1 MSLDTMARVLP
12 DLEPNRELMLPPS
25 VERTL
30 ANGLTIIAI
39 ERRSVPLVELRLR
52 IPFSTTR
59 LDPVFLAQ
67 ASLLSQ
73 TIFSGTVTKSTV
85 DIAAALQTVGGALGV
100 GLDQDR
106 LLVSGNALASGL
118 DAMLG
123 MLAEVLTEATFP
135 VAEVET
141 EQARLVDRIQ
151 VALSQPSHL
160 VRVALLRRVYGDHP
174 YALQTAEIAD
184 LSAVTRDEV
193 AQLHAQRVGPAGA
206 TLVLVG
212 DFDPEAAL
220 DAASA
225 ALGDWAGATQPEPV
239 PAAPAIQ
246 AGPLVLVDRPGS
258 VQSSLRLVLPAV
270 GRTHRDHAALTLA
283 NLVLGGYFSSRWV
296 ENIRE
301 EKGYSYSPH
310 SRIDHSVAGS
320 SVTLSAEVGTDTTA
334 PALLETLYELGRLA
348 TVVPARDEIE
358 QARQYAMGSLLLGM
372 STQSG
377 LASLA
382 STYAG
387 FGLRLGFL
395 ADHAA
400 RLAGATEDDIAAA
413 AAAYLAPAKAVSV
426 VLGDAEQ
433 VEAALTTLTPVERI
447 GA

>member
-30 ANGLTIIAI
+30 ANGLTVIAI

-52 IPFSTTR
+52 IPFGTTR

-193 AQLHAQRVGPAGA
+193 AQLHAAAG
-206 TLVLVG
+206 
-212 DFDPEAAL
+212 
-220 DAASA
+220 
-225 ALGDWAGATQPEPV
+225 
-239 PAAPAIQ
+239 
-246 AGPLVLVDRPGS
+246 RPGRCDARAGRR
-258 VQSSLRLVLPAV
+258 LRPGGRARRGV
-270 GRTHRDHAALTLA
+270 G
-283 NLVLGGYFSSRWV
+283 G
-296 ENIRE
+296 
-301 EKGYSYSPH
+301 
-310 SRIDHSVAGS
+310 
-320 SVTLSAEVGTDTTA
+320 
-334 PALLETLYELGRLA
+334 
-348 TVVPARDEIE
+348 AR
-358 QARQYAMGSLLLGM
+358 
-372 STQSG
+372 
-377 LASLA
+377 
-382 STYAG
+382 
-387 FGLRLGFL
+387 
-395 ADHAA
+395 
-400 RLAGATEDDIAAA
+400 
-413 AAAYLAPAKAVSV
+413 
-426 VLGDAEQ
+426 
-433 VEAALTTLTPVERI
+433 
-447 GA
+447 

>member
-1 MSLDTMARVLP
+1 M
-12 DLEPNRELMLPPS
+12 
-25 VERTL
+25 
-30 ANGLTIIAI
+30 
-39 ERRSVPLVELRLR
+39 
-52 IPFSTTR
+52 TTPR
-59 LDPVFLAQ
+59 C
-67 ASLLSQ
+67 
-73 TIFSGTVTKSTV
+73 
-85 DIAAALQTVGGALGV
+85 
-100 GLDQDR
+100 
-106 LLVSGNALASGL
+106 
-118 DAMLG
+118 
-123 MLAEVLTEATFP
+123 
-135 VAEVET
+135 
-141 EQARLVDRIQ
+141 
-151 VALSQPSHL
+151 
-160 VRVALLRRVYGDHP
+160 
-174 YALQTAEIAD
+174 
-184 LSAVTRDEV
+184 
-193 AQLHAQRVGPAGA
+193 
-206 TLVLVG
+206 
-212 DFDPEAAL
+212 
-220 DAASA
+220 
-225 ALGDWAGATQPEPV
+225 
-239 PAAPAIQ
+239 
-246 AGPLVLVDRPGS
+246 
-258 VQSSLRLVLPAV
+258 
-270 GRTHRDHAALTLA
+270 TLA

-387 FGLRLGFL
+387 FGLRLDFL